1 MKLAK
6 MSTSDLKKLCSTMNV
21 NHIGQGWGPI
31 VALLKRRLQRHRY
44 FHLHS
49 LCYNHHPLQRVRR
62 WPRLQHRHRHRH
74 HHRLQRVLLLLQLP
88 LWRLLLQ
95 RGSNSASAATAALF
109 NGFCCCCCCPAAGT
123 PGAAPAMAAASA
135 DHWMPLPFALF
146 NTASERPA
154 PCLFTSLCQHLPNS
168 YVWTA
173 NSVLKS
179 LCCLILMSCRPLC
192 CFNQTPNSSP

>member
-1 MKLAK
+1 MQADVLVKLAK

-49 LCYNHHPLQRVRR
+49 LCYNHHPLQRVLR
-62 WPRLQHRHRHRH
+62 WPRLQHRHRHRR

-95 RGSNSASAATAALF
+95 RGSNSASAATAASF
-109 NGFCCCCCCPAAGT
+109 NGFLLLLLL
-123 PGAAPAMAAASA
+123 
-135 DHWMPLPFALF
+135 LPRRWHSWRSPS
-146 NTASERPA
+146 NGR
-154 PCLFTSLCQHLPNS
+154 SLS
-168 YVWTA
+168 
-173 NSVLKS
+173 
-179 LCCLILMSCRPLC
+179 
-192 CFNQTPNSSP
+192 